1 MNWIIFGVVAW
12 IFLGFESGFREA
24 LQVGQTNIAP
34 SFVLILLVF
43 VSLWA
48 KPLHALWA
56 AFFLGCS
63 LDMLNQV
70 PTRGG
75 ETVSLLGPWALGCM
89 LAAYTVLNFRVMM
102 FRRNPL
108 TIAFLCAV
116 GGGIASVV
124 ALAFVSLRGYYD
136 DVVTLPASSNLFQHG
151 ASAIYTGILA
161 LLIGPA
167 LHWIGPWMGFRRPAS
182 LAGGRR

>member
-1 MNWIIFGVVAW
+1 MNWIVFAIVAW
-12 IFLGFESGFREA
+12 IFLGFESGFRET

-34 SFVLILLVF
+34 SFVLVLLVF

-48 KPLHALWA
+48 RPLHAMWA
-56 AFFLGCS
+56 AFLLGAS

-75 ETVSLLGPWALGCM
+75 ETISILGPWALGCM
-89 LAAYTVLNFRVMM
+89 LASYTVLNFRVMM

-108 TIAFLCAV
+108 TIAFLCAI
-116 GGGIASVV
+116 GGGIAGVV
-124 ALAFVSLRGYYD
+124 ALAFVALRGYYD
-136 DVVTLPASSNLFQHG
+136 DLVTVPASSSLFQHA
-151 ASAIYTGILA
+151 ASSVYTGALA
-161 LLIGPA
+161 LLLGPV
-167 LHWIGPWMGFRRPAS
+167 LNWIGPWMGFRRPAS

>member
-1 MNWIIFGVVAW
+1 MNWIVFGVVAW

-24 LQVGQTNIAP
+24 LQVGHTNIAP

-48 KPLHALWA
+48 KPIHALWA
-56 AFFLGCS
+56 AFILGAS
-63 LDMLNQV
+63 LDMLNQI

-75 ETVSLLGPWALGCM
+75 ETISILGPWTLGCM
-89 LAAYTVLNFRVMM
+89 SASYTVLNFRVMM

-116 GGGIASVV
+116 GGGIASIV
-124 ALAFVSLRGYYD
+124 ALAFISLRAFYD
-136 DVVTLPASSNLFQHG
+136 DIIPVPATTNLFQHA
-151 ASAIYTGILA
+151 ASAFYTGALA

-167 LHWIGPWMGFRRPAS
+167 LQWIGPWMGFRRPAS
-182 LAGGRR
+182 FNSGRR